1 MAEDEGDLSQGRRSG
16 KSETAFRTISEVA
29 DELEVPQHVLR
40 FWEGRFPQVRPLK
53 RGGGRRYYRPEDVAL
68 LRRIR
73 DLLYREGYT
82 IKGVQ
87 KLLKESGSGAAAPEP
102 QSVSARPLA
111 FPADDD
117 GEDEVEIEDDPVL
130 DQPVV
135 VVPERRP
142 TPVISTVAPRAP
154 ASGIVSGPAPVTG
167 VTAPVP
173 SPVARPA
180 APVPP
185 AAPSA
190 RALGTET
197 RVALLD
203 ILAELEVLRGLLH
216 RR

>member
-1 MAEDEGDLSQGRRSG
+1 MAEDEGDLSQARRSG

-29 DELEVPQHVLR
+29 DDLEVPQHVLR

-87 KLLKESGSGAAAPEP
+87 KLLKESGAGPSGHDPLP
-102 QSVSARPLA
+102 SGVRPLA
-111 FPADDD
+111 FTADDD
-117 GEDEVEIEDDPVL
+117 IEDEAEDETASDV
-130 DQPVV
+130 PVV
-135 VVPERRP
+135 TVPERRP
-142 TPVISTVAPRAP
+142 TPVVSSVAPRAP
-154 ASGIVSGPAPVTG
+154 ATGIVSGPAPVSAAA
-167 VTAPVP
+167 VSP
-173 SPVARPA
+173 SAAVRPSTPVAPA
-180 APVPP
+180 VPP
-185 AAPSA
+185 A
-190 RALGTET
+190 RALGADT